1 MTGTGEDI
9 LLVDDHGPIRLLTLN
24 RPRALNALSGQL
36 GQELGAAIR
45 EADADPGIRVTVV
58 TGAGSR
64 AFCAG
69 ADLKEMV
76 GRGPSMGDDG
86 RIVTR
91 ALRARPAK
99 PFLTAVNGLAY
110 GAGLELVLA
119 CDLAVCSEQATFA
132 LPEVQRGI
140 LASGGG
146 LVRLPH
152 VVGPRRALQL
162 TLTGQAI
169 DAPTALSWGL
179 VNLVV
184 PVDGVVDQTL
194 ALARVIAANAPLAV
208 AASKH
213 AIVNGA
219 RLAEDDAW
227 TLNDG
232 AFRQVKDSSD
242 ALEGPRAFAEKRRP
256 QWTGR

>member
-1 MTGTGEDI
+1 MTSSGEAT
-9 LLVDDHGPIRLLTLN
+9 LLVCDDGPVRLLTLN
-24 RPRALNALSGQL
+24 RPSLLNALSGEL
-36 GQELGAAIR
+36 GQALGTAIR
-45 EADADPGIRVTVV
+45 EADADPAVRVAVV

-69 ADLKEMV
+69 ADLKEMA
-76 GRGPSMGDDG
+76 GLGPSMGQGG
-86 RIVTR
+86 RFVTR
-91 ALRARPAK
+91 ALRARPDK
-99 PFLTAVNGLAY
+99 PLLAAVNGLAY

-146 LVRLPH
+146 LVRLPQ

-162 TLTGQAI
+162 TLTGQPI

-184 PVDGVVDQTL
+184 PADRVIEATL
-194 ALARVIAANAPLAV
+194 ALARAIASRAPLAV

-213 AIVNGA
+213 AIINGS
-219 RLAEDDAW
+219 RLPEDDAW
-227 TLNDG
+227 TLNDA
-232 AFRQVKDSSD
+232 AFRQVKDSAD
-242 ALEGPRAFAEKRRP
+242 ALEGPRAFAEKRPP
-256 QWTGR
+256 QWTGG